1 MIAGVKQ
8 NYARRCHIPIDAI
21 TFDYTCMPADTHPDS
36 APAEGGAYVNGMFVE
51 GARWDHATA
60 KLEESQP
67 KVGIDKALYSVVWSC
82 LQGCMRVVVLQAV
95 VCLIARTFRTCC
107 KVLPPALMTS

>member
-82 LQGCMRVVVLQAV
+82 LPKVASVWL
-95 VCLIARTFRTCC
+95 CC
-107 KVLPPALMTS
+107 KQLCASLLEHSGPAGRFYHPR